1 MKLDSKSTLG
11 ILLVAISI
19 LTLIPFIGLTDFHT
33 KGEPR
38 EAIVAVSMLDSGNW
52 ILPENNGGDI
62 AYKPPMF
69 HWSVAA
75 VSFLTGGKVTEFTS
89 RFPSALSAI
98 IIALFTFL
106 FYAKRTNNNL
116 AFLTALLF
124 LSAFEIHRAAMA
136 ARVDMVLTVFIVL
149 ALFQLYQWTE
159 RGLRG
164 IPLIATL
171 FMGAAT
177 LTKGPVGIIL
187 PCAVA
192 VIYLLLRKE
201 NFWKV
206 IYKFLITAIISCI
219 LPAIWYYLAYKQGGD
234 NFISLVIEENFGR
247 FLGKMSYESH
257 EQSIFYYIYT
267 TVAGFIP
274 WSILVL
280 LSLFFLHYSRPGTPV
295 KEWWNKLKNRISNT
309 DPVKLFTFLSFAII
323 FVFYC
328 IPKSKRSVYLLP
340 IYPFLAFFL
349 AEYMFYLLKNYQ
361 KVWRIFGI
369 FLSVLTG
376 LVLMIFIILKSGWIS
391 PQLIGTEKLSEDIIY
406 YLNAFHTSWNFLSV
420 GCVIILI
427 IVLYQVYKNKRELSL
442 NNRYLYSVVALFFW
456 LQILLDATILPTVLN
471 AKSMRPFAHQIEQII
486 PEGKIYSY
494 VGTPML
500 RFFIINFYNENRVV
514 DFEKEY
520 PDNGYLLVGEKD
532 FAYISGTYSDKYQ
545 FTDILKSG
553 RKGNDVKDIIHV
565 YQFEKMKE

>member
-11 ILLVAISI
+11 ILIVTISI

-75 VSFLTGGKVTEFTS
+75 ISTLSGKVTEFTS

-124 LSAFEIHRAAMA
+124 LSTFEIHRAAMA

-159 RGLRG
+159 KGLKG

-187 PCAVA
+187 PCAVT
-192 VIYLLLRKE
+192 VLYLLFRKE
-201 NFWKV
+201 NLWKIV
-206 IYKFLITAIISCI
+206 YKFLITAVISCI

-234 NFISLVIEENFGR
+234 NFINLVMEENFGR

-267 TVAGFIP
+267 TIAGFIP

-280 LSLFFLHYSRPGTPV
+280 ISLFFLRYSSFNIPI
-295 KEWWNKLKNRISNT
+295 KDWWKKLKETISNT
-309 DPVKLFTFLSFAII
+309 DPVKLFTFLSFAVI

-361 KVWRIFGI
+361 KAWRVFGI
-369 FLSVLTG
+369 FLSALTGIVLT
-376 LVLMIFIILKSGWIS
+376 IFIIVKSGWIP
-391 PQLIGTEKLSEDIIY
+391 PQLISTQKLPEDIIY
-406 YLNAFHTSWNFLSV
+406 YMNALHTPWNFFSV
-420 GCVIILI
+420 GCVIVLI

-442 NNRYLYSVVALFFW
+442 NNRYLYSVIVLFFW
-456 LQILLDATILPTVLN
+456 FQILLDATILPTILN
-471 AKSMRPFAHQIEQII
+471 AKSMRPFAHKVEQVI
-486 PEGKIYSY
+486 PDGKIYSY
-494 VGTPML
+494 VGAPMM
-500 RFFIINFYNENRVV
+500 RFFIVNFYNNNRVV
-514 DFEKEY
+514 DFEKEF
-520 PDNGYLLVGEKD
+520 PDEGYLLVGEKD
-532 FAYISGTYSDKYQ
+532 FDYISGTYSEKYR
-545 FTDILKSG
+545 FTDILKSD

-565 YQFEKMKE
+565 YQFERIK